1 MGNQSV
7 NSFGVFSGSSGGG
20 GGGGTVTSIAAGT
33 GIVCTPDP
41 ITATGSVALDNVN
54 GLVSTFDGGQGP
66 LSNITGAVGNLSIY
80 DPTTFPS
87 TTFTM
92 VQKGRAFFSISDAG
106 ANERLGVGGV
116 GTHDLISISATITTT
131 CGTGGLFIGAIAGNG
146 ILAQTFTPD
155 VASITC
161 NGTAQSQVFTT
172 PDFRAGNNTQGPT
185 DPSIDYI
192 QGSFVIGGVASGQ
205 VSFTDITINI
215 TQFSD

>member
-1 MGNQSV
+1 MSNQSSL
-7 NSFGVFSGSSGGG
+7 SFGFNSGSGGG
-20 GGGGTVTSIAAGT
+20 GGGGGTLTSVAAGT

-41 ITATGSVALDNVN
+41 ITATGSVALGTTN
-54 GLVSTFDGGQGP
+54 GLISTFDGGNGP
-66 LSNITGAVGNLSIY
+66 QATLSGAAGSVPIY

-116 GTHDLISISATITTT
+116 GTHDLISITATISTN
-131 CGTGGLFIGAIAGNG
+131 CATGGVFIATLAGNG
-146 ILAQTFTPD
+146 ILSQTFTPD

-161 NGTAQSQVFTT
+161 NGSLQSQVFTT
-172 PDFRAGNNTQGPT
+172 PDFRVGNNTSGPSGP
-185 DPSIDYI
+185 DLDYI
-192 QGSFVIGGVASGQ
+192 QSSYVIGGVASGKVQ
-205 VSFTDITINI
+205 YTDITINV